1 MDHDALRLGL
11 IIAAAHRPGKLL
23 APHRLADDFSWMLVR
38 RKPRPDRDRALS
50 RSEVDQLL
58 TRKDISL
65 RERMLWRMLY
75 EIAARSAEVL
85 ALDIEDLDL
94 PNRCA
99 RVRRKGGAI
108 DIIVWQTG
116 TACLLPRLL
125 KGRKIGPV
133 FVTERKTRV
142 QLSAADLD
150 ERGRARLSYQQ
161 AEALFAKASG
171 GATLHQLRHS
181 ALTHDAEAEPGRRCS

>member
-23 APHRLADDFSWMLVR
+23 APH
-38 RKPRPDRDRALS
+38 
-50 RSEVDQLL
+50 

-142 QLSAADLD
+142 QLPAAYLD
-150 ERGRARLSYQQ
+150 ERGRARLS
-161 AEALFAKASG
+161 
-171 GATLHQLRHS
+171 R
-181 ALTHDAEAEPGRRCS
+181 PRRCSPRPPAAQPYTSSGTPR